1 MMSPIVFLRSK
12 MKKLLLFLQKP
23 YLATLYT
30 LVILGLCFM
39 PSEHISEDVD
49 DKLAHFVAFAG
60 ISFFWLWVKPNYL
73 NIIALTVALGFFV
86 EFIQGQLPEDFHRG
100 YELLDG
106 LADAIGA
113 VIGGVFYSL
122 SHKFLKIMA

>member
-1 MMSPIVFLRSK
+1 

-39 PSEHISEDVD
+39 PSEHILEDVD

-73 NIIALTVALGFFV
+73 RVITLTIALGFLI
-86 EFIQGQLPEDFHRG
+86 EFIQGKLPENFHRG

-113 VIGGVFYSL
+113 VIGGVLYYL
-122 SHKFLKIMA
+122 SQKFLKIMT